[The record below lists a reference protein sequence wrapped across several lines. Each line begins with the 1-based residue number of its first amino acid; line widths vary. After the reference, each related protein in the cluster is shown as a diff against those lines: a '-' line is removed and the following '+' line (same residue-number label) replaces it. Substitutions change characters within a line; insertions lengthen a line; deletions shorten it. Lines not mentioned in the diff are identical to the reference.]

1 MVKRCHIFTSKWEE
15 NTRAHSGNMFKKLIY
30 VSCWALHLQF
40 KQNSTLPPHRVYFIR
55 YEGVTRS
62 CVIKTVINWKE
73 KVPPEFW
80 EAVNFI
86 CLTALLLVL
95 FSVWA
100 YFVLK
105 SDTPCHPPPFASNV
119 QCIFSASSLNRIKL
133 HCSLCYQN
141 VTHSKLRLCSVPCI
155 V

>member
-1 MVKRCHIFTSKWEE
+1 MTWNRKRHNEKAQRHRSTHGPFACSLRTMVKRCHIFTGKWREKA
-15 NTRAHSGNMFKKLIY
+15 RVHPGNMFKKLIY

-105 SDTPCHPPPFASNV
+105 
-119 QCIFSASSLNRIKL
+119 IWYSSPSPSICLKCAAFLSIIIK
-133 HCSLCYQN
+133 
-141 VTHSKLRLCSVPCI
+141 
-155 V
+155 

>member
-1 MVKRCHIFTSKWEE
+1 MQFNTQPLWTVLWGQMVKRCHNFTSEWEE
-15 NTRAHSGNMFKKLIY
+15 KARTYPGNMFKKLIY

-40 KQNSTLPPHRVYFIR
+40 KQNPTLPPHRVYFIR

-62 CVIKTVINWKE
+62 HVIKTVINWKE

-105 SDTPCHPPPFASNV
+105 SNPPCPFPIYPKYSV
-119 QCIFSASSLNRIKL
+119 YSLISIIKP
-133 HCSLCYQN
+133 N
-141 VTHSKLRLCSVPCI
+141 K
-155 V
+155 